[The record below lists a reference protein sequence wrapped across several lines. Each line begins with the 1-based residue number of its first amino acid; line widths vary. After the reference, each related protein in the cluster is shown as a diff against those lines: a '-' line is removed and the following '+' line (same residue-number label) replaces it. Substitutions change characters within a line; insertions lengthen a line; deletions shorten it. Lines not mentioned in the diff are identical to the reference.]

1 MKQNEFQSLILKF
14 GFVNITKHL
23 TKGYYKKVLNEGD
36 RVEMVKK
43 FKYKQCYITFD
54 GKDIFISFNNPTY
67 TFNTTDITIDEVQSL
82 FYYLTIISNRKFSI
96 KKENP
101 DICNIY
107 RYFEDKSKYYD
118 SMSNREK
125 RRYDLDIVEFN
136 KVKEFILQ

>member
-14 GFVNITKHL
+14 GFVNISKNV
-23 TKGYYKKVLNEGD
+23 TKGYYKKGLNERD
-36 RVEMVKK
+36 SVEMVRK

-54 GKDIFISFNNPTY
+54 GADIFISFNNPTY
-67 TFNTTDITIDEVQSL
+67 TFNTTNISIDEVQSL

-107 RYFEDKSKYYD
+107 RYFEDKAKYSD

-125 RRYDLDIVEFN
+125 KRYDLDIQEF
-136 KVKEFILQ
+136 KKAKEFILQ